1 MYIID
6 NIIVPY
12 ILSNKTYL
20 LLYLILSFMVYTIGS
35 LLIPRT
41 ITEFINAT
49 NKKEVFGVNLLK
61 TIQSGSMMGI
71 LYLLG
76 ILFTIYTCIDLL
88 KDYFENDIL
97 LKISTYTKKEIIRKI
112 FYKYTNNYK
121 EIPES
126 EVSWVIQNTYG
137 TIRNLIRYFMINVIP
152 CFIMFFIISIYFVHY
167 DKMIGTLFIGQYI
180 LLNALIYGWHN
191 SLFKSYYDSDT
202 KNITNNNIIGD
213 KIKNLMN
220 IIFDNHIEN
229 EINSLIKNEDELLEY
244 MNECYY
250 KHNTISFII
259 NILSYFILFVI
270 LYKLLYKDKKVI
282 STLLLMFLLYKGIQD
297 KFLNDTLY
305 QYFSLS
311 KIMKINDFIQDINED
326 DTCKNIK
333 PFYSIKLNNVSYRYD
348 EKSGYILRNLNI
360 HFKPKEINVL
370 MGKSG
375 SGKTTIMKLIIKMYN
390 PTKGDIYLDETNS
403 KDICQTDIRNN
414 IYYVNQRTILFDETV
429 LYNLQYGND
438 ISKNV
443 ILELLNKYDLLDYY
457 KTLEHGL
464 DSTCGVNG
472 SNLSLGMQKI
482 IMVVRGILKPNKPIL
497 IFDEPLTSLDKETRV
512 KIVKF
517 IVNETKGKT
526 VIIISHDPE
535 ILPYADNII
544 RL

>member
-49 NKKEVFGVNLLK
+49 NKKEVFGVNVLK

-326 DTCKNIK
+326 ATCKNIK